1 MGLVAAVIAGC
12 VGLVVGIILA
22 IVISIKEKKA
32 DPDSSFLLSFFAN
45 VYWTVPASAVG
56 TFFLI
61 FWWASEN
68 LY

>member
-12 VGLVVGIILA
+12 VGLAVGIILA
-22 IVISIKEKKA
+22 IVISIKNKKA
-32 DPDSSFLLSFFAN
+32 DPDSSFLLSFFSN

-56 TFFLI
+56 AFLLI

-68 LY
+68 FY